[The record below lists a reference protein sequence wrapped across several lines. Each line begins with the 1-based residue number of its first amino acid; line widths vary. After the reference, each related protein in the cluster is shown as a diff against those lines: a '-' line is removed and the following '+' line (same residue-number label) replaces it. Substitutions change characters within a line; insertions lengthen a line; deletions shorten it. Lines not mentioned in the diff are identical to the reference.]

1 MALTDTR
8 STVLEI
14 INETRRKQGINN
26 SVSSLSQDSK
36 TIVMVD
42 YLNDVLTEINDFGL
56 WNETIGTTTIPLVV
70 GQRDYNFSAA
80 LNVKTI
86 KDVFLTS
93 TSASLPFIDQQQ
105 MRLLFR
111 QANTG
116 QPRQWTIFGAD
127 ANANPIIRVYPTPDA
142 SAAGITLDVFY
153 QSNAP
158 RITTATPTS
167 TVIGFPARMVVQ
179 GLHAR
184 CILDE
189 EGGAPTNQYQ
199 QERLNFENLLKETFN
214 RYKGDVGYYRRFIPT
229 ARWRA

>member
-8 STVLEI
+8 ATILEI

-26 SVSSLSQDSK
+26 AVSSLTADSK

-56 WNETIGTTTIPLVV
+56 WNETIATTTIPLVV

-80 LNVKTI
+80 QNVKTI
-86 KDVFLTS
+86 KDVFLT
-93 TSASLPFIDQQQ
+93 TTNASLPFITQEQ
-105 MRLLFR
+105 MRLLYR
-111 QANTG
+111 SSNSG

-142 SAAGITLDVFY
+142 SVSGATLDVFF

-158 RITTATPTS
+158 RYTTATPTS

-199 QERLNFENLLKETFN
+199 NERLIFENLLKETFN
-214 RYKGDVGYYRRFIPT
+214 RYKGDVGYYRRFIP
-229 ARWRA
+229 AMKWRA